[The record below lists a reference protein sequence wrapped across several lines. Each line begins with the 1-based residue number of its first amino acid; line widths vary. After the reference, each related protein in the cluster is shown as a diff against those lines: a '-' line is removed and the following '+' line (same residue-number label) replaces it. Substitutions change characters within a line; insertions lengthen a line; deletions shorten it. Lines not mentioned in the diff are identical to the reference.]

1 MVNNLVNEIT
11 KPIRDLNNILAE
23 IHREHLYVTPEVFRF
38 LSGLNIA
45 IPNKDIG
52 KCERKC
58 LVYTK
63 RTHNPKK
70 PFIDFYTTLEKGDAI
85 RELLSNK
92 PQFMFPSKIKSRY
105 KDGILT
111 IEGIPLDVSNI
122 PDRMMLCK
130 QLFGWGSKKKKHI
143 VLDSMDKDFSK
154 DFDSPK
160 QRYDFYKGKV
170 RQLNKQIFDIIGLRQ
185 YVIINFQFVAI
196 NPAYKKGKTYA
207 T

>member
-1 MVNNLVNEIT
+1 MSNSLDEIT
-11 KPIRDLNNILAE
+11 KSIRKFNELLTE
-23 IHREHLYVTPEVFRF
+23 IHREHLYVTPEVFKF
-38 LSGLNIA
+38 LSGLNTA
-45 IPNKDIG
+45 IPNKDID
-52 KCERKC
+52 KYERKC
-58 LVYTK
+58 LIYTK

-122 PDRMMLCK
+122 PDRMIFCK
-130 QLFGWGSKKKKHI
+130 HLFGWGSKKKKHI
-143 VLDSMDKDFSK
+143 VLDSMDKSFGRS
-154 DFDSPK
+154 FDSPK

-185 YVIINFQFVAI
+185 YVIINFEFVAI